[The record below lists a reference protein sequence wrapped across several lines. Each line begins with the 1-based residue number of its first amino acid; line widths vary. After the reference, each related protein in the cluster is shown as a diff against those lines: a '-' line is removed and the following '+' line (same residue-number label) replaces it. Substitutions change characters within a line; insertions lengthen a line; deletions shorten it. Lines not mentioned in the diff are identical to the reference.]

1 MASAIGQKAQQG
13 IVDHIMTADQI
24 LRLVRETGIE
34 QVRIAWCDVH
44 GELRA
49 KSILP
54 RALEAALKDGIGMVG
69 TQALKDTSDRTAFKV
84 FEPDG
89 LAHLPMLFDFA
100 QASNFTVKPLLKSFQ
115 QLPWTEK
122 TGWLQAQMLG
132 ADGLPLAIDS
142 RGMLQKAL
150 AQLAQKGYG
159 LRCGLEIEFHIY
171 KIENTRPQLDPE
183 LAAWPGLPP
192 AVSMIHPG
200 YRLLSERWLDR
211 ADEPLQI
218 VRQTCVALGMPL
230 TSLEVEFGPS
240 QVEAVFEVQDALAA
254 ADAFV
259 LFRSSAM
266 QALLRAGYHASFMCR
281 PPFPQIMSSGWHLH
295 QSLVDLQTGS
305 NAFALAAYS
314 TDAETELSSVQAE
327 LVQAAALLSPVGNHW
342 LAGLLQHANGICA
355 LANPTLDAYERFR
368 PNALAPTRANWG
380 HDSRSAML
388 RVISEN
394 QATRIENRIGSPLA
408 NPYLY
413 LASQIHAGLDG
424 IARNLKPPTAD
435 DTKAAALP
443 ASLSEALIALQADAA
458 LDAGFGEQVLAWF
471 AQIKRQE
478 IYRFEA
484 APDKLDWIRRE
495 YFSRF

>member
-1 MASAIGQKAQQG
+1 
-13 IVDHIMTADQI
+13 MTAEQI
-24 LRLVRETGIE
+24 LRLISESGIE

-54 RALEAALKDGIGMVG
+54 RALQSALADGIGMVG

-84 FEPDG
+84 FEKDG
-89 LAHLPMLFDFA
+89 LAHLPMLAEFA
-100 QASNFTVKPLLKSFQ
+100 QASNFTVKPILESFK
-115 QLPWTEK
+115 QLPWAEK

-132 ADGLPLAIDS
+132 SNGQPVAIDS
-142 RGMLQKAL
+142 RGILQKAL
-150 AQLAQKGYG
+150 AQLSQKGYG
-159 LRCGLEIEFHIY
+159 LRCGIEIEFHIY
-171 KIENTRPQLDPE
+171 KIENARPQLDPD

-211 ADEPLQI
+211 ADEPLKI
-218 VRQTCVALGMPL
+218 VRRTCAAFGLPL

-254 ADAFV
+254 ADSMA
-259 LFRSSAM
+259 LLRSAAT
-266 QALLRAGYHASFMCR
+266 QALQRAGYHATFMCR
-281 PPFPQIMSSGWHLH
+281 PPFPNIMSSGWHLH
-295 QSLVDLQTGS
+295 QSLVDLKTDE
-305 NAFALAAYS
+305 NAF
-314 TDAETELSSVQAE
+314 TPPNPVQAE
-327 LVQAAALLSPVGNHW
+327 PVDAPAALSKTAQHW
-342 LAGLLQHANGICA
+342 LAGLLAHAQAICA

-380 HDSRSAML
+380 IDSRSAML
-388 RVISEN
+388 RVISAGG
-394 QATRIENRIGSPLA
+394 ATRIENRIGSPLA

-424 IARNLKPPTAD
+424 ISRQLQPPPTVDAN
-435 DTKAAALP
+435 APALP
-443 ASLSEALIALQADAA
+443 ASLNDALAALQSNAA
-458 LDAGFGEQVLAWF
+458 LSAGFGEQMLAWY
-471 AQIKRQE
+471 AQIKRRE
-478 IYRFEA
+478 ITRHDA
-484 APDKLDWIRRE
+484 AEDKLDWLRRE

>member
-24 LRLVRETGIE
+24 LRLVHEAGIE

-49 KSILP
+49 KSVLP

-89 LAHLPMLFDFA
+89 LAHLPMLAEFA
-100 QASNFTVKPLLKSFQ
+100 QASNFTVKPLLESFR
-115 QLPWTEK
+115 QLPWATN
-122 TGWLQAQMLG
+122 TAWLQGQMLG
-132 ADGLPLAIDS
+132 ADGQPLAIDS
-142 RGMLQKAL
+142 RGILQKAI
-150 AQLAQKGYG
+150 AQLAQQGFAM
-159 LRCGLEIEFHIY
+159 RCGLEIEFHIY
-171 KIENTRPQLDPE
+171 KIESTRQQLDPE

-192 AVSMIHPG
+192 EVSMIHPG

-218 VRQTCVALGMPL
+218 VRQTCAALGLPL

-240 QVEAVFEVQDALAA
+240 QVEAVFEVQDALDA
-254 ADAFV
+254 ADAFA
-259 LFRSSAM
+259 LFRSAAM
-266 QALLRAGYHASFMCR
+266 QALQRAGYHTTFMCR
-281 PPFPQIMSSGWHLH
+281 PPFPHIMSSGWHLH
-295 QSLVDLQTGS
+295 QSLVDLQTGR
-305 NAFALAAYS
+305 NAFTA
-314 TDAETELSSVQAE
+314 TN
-327 LVQAAALLSPVGNHW
+327 AALSKTGEHW
-342 LAGLLQHANGICA
+342 LAGLLSHASGICA
-355 LANPTLDAYERFR
+355 LANPTIDAYERFR

-380 HDSRSAML
+380 IDSRSAML
-388 RVISEN
+388 RVISAESHSASS
-394 QATRIENRIGSPLA
+394 ATRIENRIGSPLA

-413 LASQIHAGLDG
+413 IASQIHAGLDG
-424 IARNLKPPTAD
+424 ISRGLKSPSAD
-435 DTKAAALP
+435 DKNAAVLP
-443 ASLSEALIALQADAA
+443 ASLSEALSALQADAA
-458 LDAGFGEQVLAWF
+458 LNSGFGEQVLAWF

-478 IYRFEA
+478 IARWEA
-484 APDKLDWIRRE
+484 APDKLDWMARE

>member
-1 MASAIGQKAQQG
+1 
-13 IVDHIMTADQI
+13 MTADQL
-24 LRLVRETGIE
+24 LRLVSESGIE
-34 QVRIAWCDVH
+34 QIRIAWCDVH

-54 RALEAALKDGIGMVG
+54 RALPAALQDGIGMVG

-89 LAHLPMLFDFA
+89 LAHLPMLAEFA
-100 QASNFTVKPLLKSFQ
+100 EASNFTVKPLLESFRV
-115 QLPWTEK
+115 LPWPPHTA
-122 TGWLQAQMLG
+122 WLQGQMHNAAGQVLEV
-132 ADGLPLAIDS
+132 DS
-142 RGMLQKAL
+142 RGILHKAL
-150 AQLAQKGYG
+150 ALLSQAGYS

-171 KIENTRPQLDPE
+171 KIENTRPQTDPE

-218 VRQTCVALGMPL
+218 VRRTCAALGLPL

-240 QVEAVFEVQDALAA
+240 QVEAVFDVQDAIAA
-254 ADAFV
+254 ADAMV
-259 LFRSSAM
+259 VFRSATA
-266 QALLRAGYHASFMCR
+266 QALQRAGYHATFMCR
-281 PPFPQIMSSGWHLH
+281 PPFPHIMSSGWHLH
-295 QSLVDLQTGS
+295 QSLVDMKTGR
-305 NAFALAAYS
+305 NAFAAP
-314 TDAETELSSVQAE
+314 DHDLSHTGQA
-327 LVQAAALLSPVGNHW
+327 W
-342 LAGLLQHANGICA
+342 LAGLIEHASGICA
-355 LANPTLDAYERFR
+355 LANPTLDAYERFK

-380 HDSRSAML
+380 LDSRSAML
-388 RVISEN
+388 RVIPFGK
-394 QATRIENRIGSPLA
+394 AARIENRIGSPQA

-424 IARNLKPPTAD
+424 LTRKLKPPRAQD
-435 DTKAAALP
+435 SQAAALP
-443 ASLSEALIALQADAA
+443 THLGEALSALKADAA
-458 LDAGFGEQVLAWF
+458 LSEGFGAHVLAWF

-478 IYRFEA
+478 ITRYEA
-484 APDKLDWIRRE
+484 AQDKADWIRRE